1 MKARRPLKGI
11 GIFMEQDMISIVVPV
26 YRAEKYIEETIDC
39 VRAQTYTDW
48 ELLLIEDCGPDQS
61 RQRIEEY
68 IQRTG
73 DGRIRLLTHPTN
85 LGAARARNLGVN
97 EARGRYLAYLDAD
110 DLWVPEKLEEQLKFM
125 VENGYDFTYTDY
137 RIQLNGEWLP
147 YICTGPNMV
156 NKRKMYNYCYFS
168 TITVIYRREAVGLIQ
183 IENLRKNNDYAMWL
197 QAVEKVN
204 CYRYPKCMSYYI
216 KHDGSV
222 SSGSKFKLIKWH
234 YLLFRIGLYKNPFVS
249 AMLTLNNL
257 IHGVI
262 KKMRYKESTTEIPE
276 I

>member
-11 GIFMEQDMISIVVPV
+11 GIIMEQNMISIVVPV
-26 YRAEKYIEETIDC
+26 YRAEKYIEETMDC

-110 DLWVPEKLEEQLKFM
+110 DLWAPDKLKKELAFLKERQAAF
-125 VENGYDFTYTDY
+125 VFTGYEFADENGK
-137 RIQLNGEWLP
+137 G
-147 YICTGPNMV
+147 TGKVVRVPA
-156 NKRKMYNYCYFS
+156 
-168 TITVIYRREAVGLIQ
+168 TIT
-183 IENLRKNNDYAMWL
+183 
-197 QAVEKVN
+197 
-204 CYRYPKCMSYYI
+204 
-216 KHDGSV
+216 
-222 SSGSKFKLIKWH
+222 
-234 YLLFRIGLYKNPFVS
+234 
-249 AMLTLNNL
+249 
-257 IHGVI
+257 
-262 KKMRYKESTTEIPE
+262 YKEALKNATFSPAP
-276 I
+276 